1 MLQHNTPNAPITLF
15 SKLSLIF
22 PCQPLPLV
30 VSPLTLEAARELLGT
45 STCSSGLPGDFA
57 TRVNGRNADSPKFSF
72 TYKKNTLKLSE
83 VTYCSSFPLF
93 PVGGAVCW

>member
-22 PCQPLPLV
+22 PCQPLPLI

-57 TRVNGRNADSPKFSF
+57 TRVNGRNADPPTFSF
-72 TYKKNTLKLSE
+72 TYKKKKIH
-83 VTYCSSFPLF
+83 
-93 PVGGAVCW
+93 

>member
-57 TRVNGRNADSPKFSF
+57 TRVNGRNADPPKFSF